1 MKKILALLLALLL
14 LLTAVACDKG
24 DSEATNSTT
33 TSTTKQETS
42 GTESS
47 TTSTTASSSTSV
59 TTTELTEPKDYAV
72 AMEISINPKFKLYL
86 DKNFKTL
93 YIKGLND
100 DAREVLKNFRFY
112 GDETFETIVDSL
124 IAKSKEAGYVKEND
138 VVNIQIFYMNKK
150 SVNVEEMNNRME
162 ALRKSMSQKYSA
174 IIKFKVPSD
183 VSTTSKT
190 STTKT
195 TTTTTTTTTKKPTTT
210 TSTTA
215 APKAYSKIS
224 SYEWVYVDASASNY
238 YEYSYSFNDEINNPF
253 CGSYSWAGGNATSL
267 TDITD
272 IDPFFIRTYNGVTYR
287 MSKGSGGPL
296 NTVTINDN
304 TITITDENNSTT
316 VLERISETAMK
327 VISTDLWGISPNDV
341 FNAVEI

>member
-1 MKKILALLLALLL
+1 MKKTLALLLALLL

-24 DSEATNSTT
+24 DSEATNITT

-124 IAKSKEAGYVKEND
+124 IAKSKEAGYVKGND

-183 VSTTSKT
+183 MSTTTKT

-195 TTTTTTTTTKKPTTT
+195 TITTTTTTTKKPTTT

-224 SYEWVYVDASASNY
+224 SYKWVYINASASHY

-253 CGSYSWAGGNATSL
+253 CGSYMWAGGNATSL
-267 TDITD
+267 TDI
-272 IDPFFIRTYNGVTYR
+272 DPYYIRTYNGVTYE
-287 MSKGSGGPL
+287 MLKGSGGPL

-327 VISTDLWGISPNDV
+327 VISTDNPNISANDV
-341 FNAVEI
+341 FNAIEI